1 MSGLEKVKL
10 TLLFIY
16 HYYYYYYYKLYY
28 TFHIK
33 HFSENPDLLIIIVH
47 LAYIYI
53 YIYSTLYIEQADNII
68 NTHFKCAI

>member
-16 HYYYYYYYKLYY
+16 LFIIIIIYKLYN

-33 HFSENPDLLIIIVH
+33 DFAENPDLLIIVH
-47 LAYIYI
+47 SAYIYI
-53 YIYSTLYIEQADNII
+53 YIFNVIYIFNFI
-68 NTHFKCAI
+68 